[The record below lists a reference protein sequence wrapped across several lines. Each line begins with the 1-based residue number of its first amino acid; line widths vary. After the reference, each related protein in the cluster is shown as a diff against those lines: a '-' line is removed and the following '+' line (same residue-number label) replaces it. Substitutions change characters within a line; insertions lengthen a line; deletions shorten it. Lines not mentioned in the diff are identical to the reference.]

1 MDRARCSNDKESID
15 SASLRVLRQRRA
27 GSLPLLCA
35 TFQHRGHPNEDCP
48 ALTLPSDVFLFE
60 EQPNFSFPT
69 NKIS

>member
-1 MDRARCSNDKESID
+1 MIAHRCVCFGSDALVHFRYYARLSNTGVT
-15 SASLRVLRQRRA
+15 RY
-27 GSLPLLCA
+27 
-35 TFQHRGHPNEDCP
+35 EDCP